1 MAALACVSSNVLS
14 LLPLFCRIDRC
25 GACSGDQPSESRITR
40 ESSPPGK
47 GELRQ
52 LPDKNSHVTSTLNP
66 LDFKRLFEVIF
77 VQHSVTDIL
86 QYKTYTMELPKDFK
100 SNELWD
106 HFKELEDLLTKCRL
120 CGEKI
125 RSFNSQIVT
134 KELKAHLK
142 IKHKILDINPS
153 IPYNLRHYYT
163 NLPNCKA
170 ECNQCGTIISNRE
183 HWNLTSHLNRKHSGF
198 VINQSQ
204 HENVWSTPESTV
216 FLQDFEFV
224 ACEQL
229 NETLP
234 PLEELQA
241 SPEQVKI
248 QEDTVNEYVPSNSES
263 TVPLADVDP
272 LILDPLN

>member
-1 MAALACVSSNVLS
+1 
-14 LLPLFCRIDRC
+14 
-25 GACSGDQPSESRITR
+25 
-40 ESSPPGK
+40 
-47 GELRQ
+47 
-52 LPDKNSHVTSTLNP
+52 
-66 LDFKRLFEVIF
+66 
-77 VQHSVTDIL
+77 
-86 QYKTYTMELPKDFK
+86 MELPKNFK
-100 SNELWD
+100 SIELWD
-106 HFKELEDLLTKCRL
+106 HFKELEDFLTKCRL

-125 RSFNSQIVT
+125 RPFNSQVVT
-134 KELKAHLK
+134 KELKAHLR
-142 IKHKILDINPS
+142 IKHKISYIDPS

-170 ECNQCGTIISNRE
+170 ECIQCGTTISNRE

-204 HENVWSTPESTV
+204 HKNVWSTPEYSRTV
-216 FLQDFEFV
+216 SLQDFEFV

-229 NETLP
+229 SETLP

-248 QEDTVNEYVPSNSES
+248 QEDTVNEYDPSNSES
-263 TVPLADVDP
+263 TVSLADVDP